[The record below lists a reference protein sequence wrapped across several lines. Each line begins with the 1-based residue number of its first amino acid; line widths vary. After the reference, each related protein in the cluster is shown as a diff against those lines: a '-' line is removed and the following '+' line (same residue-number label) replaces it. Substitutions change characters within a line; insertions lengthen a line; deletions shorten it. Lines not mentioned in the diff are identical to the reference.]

1 MLNSQRHAFIKAN
14 QLVTLLLVSMLSFP
28 SMAYEQIEHNI
39 QLVEELQKKTAPLIE
54 KSQKNGRDYQDA
66 VSAMSDVLEKTESP
80 MAAVRSGDFNR
91 LVSLARSN
99 ASLGNNYINEYK
111 VFLDEIDKSSTCYR
125 PDFLSKYRES
135 VAELNAFA
143 DALPSLKAAANTEI
157 AASEVMMA
165 LSMNGMMVSGIPST
179 FMMSHNLCVVGDA
192 ASVLEQL
199 SEVEGAIVKALVGQ
213 AILAEDPDF
222 DLPPEMLDDEF
233 AGEYLA
239 NADSYPEDDFLEDGH
254 FQDEYEEIPSPL
266 ISELTFADPQIEK
279 CLKQSADMDQAERVN
294 DLSTVICELPKAAK
308 IHLNDLAQFP
318 YLNDVMFS
326 GGEIESLSPLNSAES
341 LSQILID
348 RSTIHSF
355 GDLSNVSA
363 TAVFSN
369 VNSGDWGSLTQ
380 SGMDYIVIEQ
390 PGDCGQL
397 APLLGSGAVIA
408 KFAGDDAPNL
418 TYEDVKSSKVVVT
431 DCRKD
436 SVF

>member
-1 MLNSQRHAFIKAN
+1 MLNSRCQAVSEAS
-14 QLVTLLLVSMLSFP
+14 QLATLFFVSMLSLP
-28 SMAYEQIEHNI
+28 SVAYGQIEHNI
-39 QLVEELQKKTAPLIE
+39 QLVEDLQRKTASLME
-54 KSQKNGRDYQDA
+54 ESQQNGEAYQEVVA
-66 VSAMSDVLEKTESP
+66 AMTDVLEKTESP
-80 MAAVRSGDFNR
+80 LTAVRSGDLGR
-91 LVSLARSN
+91 LASLARSN
-99 ASLGNNYINEYK
+99 ASLGNAYVTEYK
-111 VFLDEIDKSSTCYR
+111 AFLDKVDKSSTCYR
-125 PDFLSKYRES
+125 PDLVSEYRQS
-135 VAELNAFA
+135 ITELNDFA
-143 DALPSLKAAANTEI
+143 DAIPSLKAAANTDM
-157 AASEVMMA
+157 AASDVMMA
-165 LSMNGMMVSGIPST
+165 LNMNAMLMATVPST
-179 FMMSHNLCVVGDA
+179 FMAHNLCVVGDA
-192 ASVLEQL
+192 EPILQQFN
-199 SEVEGAIVKALVGQ
+199 EVEEDIVKALVGQ

-233 AGEYLA
+233 AGEFFT
-239 NADSYPEDDFLEDGH
+239 NADSYPEDDFLEDGYS
-254 FQDEYEEIPSPL
+254 QDGYEETLSTL
-266 ISELTFADPQIEK
+266 ISELVFADPQIEK

-308 IHLNDLAQFP
+308 IRLNDLAQFP
-318 YLNDVMFS
+318 YLNDVMLS

-363 TAVFSN
+363 TSVFSN

-397 APLLGSGAVIA
+397 APLMGSGAVIA